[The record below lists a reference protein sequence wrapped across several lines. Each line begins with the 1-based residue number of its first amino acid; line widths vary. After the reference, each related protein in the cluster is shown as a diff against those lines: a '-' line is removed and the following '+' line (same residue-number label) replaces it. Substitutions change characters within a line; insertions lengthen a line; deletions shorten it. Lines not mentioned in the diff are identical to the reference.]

1 MILGHTLGLMLRPDY
16 EWKNIRRE
24 DHSLIKLYLQY
35 IMPLALIPV
44 ASAYFGTTQVGWQI
58 GNGDPIRLAESSA
71 LKLCALSYV
80 AMLVGIYVLGKF
92 IDFFAA
98 TYGVQ
103 EQQTK
108 GVILATYVTTPLFI
122 AGIAACYP
130 DLLLNMLVGLVAV
143 GYSVYLLYEGLP
155 ILMGIPAERGFLF
168 ASSVLTVGLV
178 MLVALIAISVVLWS
192 LGFGPVY
199 AT

>member
-108 GVILATYVTTPLFI
+108 GVVLATYVTTPLFI